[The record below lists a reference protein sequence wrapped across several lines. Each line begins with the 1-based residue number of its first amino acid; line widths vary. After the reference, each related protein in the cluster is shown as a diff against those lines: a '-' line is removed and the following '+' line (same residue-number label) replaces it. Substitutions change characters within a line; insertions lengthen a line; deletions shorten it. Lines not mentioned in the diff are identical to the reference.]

1 MIRRPLTVAAVS
13 VAGLL
18 AFAACGSESEPVV
31 KAVAPAPQYPTPFQ
45 VYYDLTHP
53 DVAQVRTPSP
63 FQVYYEQT
71 HPDFGARPRRPVL
84 HLNTGDAKDHAGYG
98 SVQGRHNGDAKDHL
112 GYGPVQEQFNGD
124 AKDHPSRLIP
134 ALRAPA
140 PSVLQLVAE
149 FAESEGL
156 TGLSPAFLQ
165 PAPVQK

>member
-18 AFAACGSESEPVV
+18 AFAACGSESDQVV
-31 KAVAPAPQYPTPFQ
+31 EAVAPAPQYPTPFQ

-53 DVAQVRTPSP
+53 DVAQVQTPSP

-98 SVQGRHNGDAKDHL
+98 
-112 GYGPVQEQFNGD
+112 PVQVQLNGD
-124 AKDHPSRLIP
+124 AKDHPGYGP
-134 ALRAPA
+134 AQVQLNGDAKDHPGYGPA
-140 PSVLQLVAE
+140 QTVQQLVAE